1 MYNKSTGVQHIHYI
15 KDKKTQV
22 IIKGQEQM
30 DYLMSGCPQIAFVLE
45 MNISEENDYLA
56 AKPDRE
62 SSFRLL
68 WGSSHS
74 FRSSSI
80 LLHPWTGGRP
90 KQVFRPQLRLP
101 GGRWWQKQ
109 NINNRRQ
116 QASFKSYCLTAPET
130 ENMMSNLVLWHWVF
144 FVCGR
149 DSQVAYLNY

>member
-68 WGSSHS
+68 
-74 FRSSSI
+74 
-80 LLHPWTGGRP
+80 
-90 KQVFRPQLRLP
+90 
-101 GGRWWQKQ
+101 
-109 NINNRRQ
+109 
-116 QASFKSYCLTAPET
+116 
-130 ENMMSNLVLWHWVF
+130 
-144 FVCGR
+144 
-149 DSQVAYLNY
+149 